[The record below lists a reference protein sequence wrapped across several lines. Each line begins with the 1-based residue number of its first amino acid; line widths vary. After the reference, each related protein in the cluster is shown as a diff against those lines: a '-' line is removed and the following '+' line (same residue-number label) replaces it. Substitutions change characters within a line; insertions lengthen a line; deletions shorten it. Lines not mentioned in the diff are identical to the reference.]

1 MPRDEQTG
9 EANPYAL
16 LSKNFEKEFYDR
28 DINLFNKEKREISL
42 TSKGDLEFANGNDSN
57 YVGSPKSIA
66 AGSTCHL
73 SNFTYDKLNQ
83 PYRPLNLSDVTNQ
96 G

>member
-28 DINLFNKEKREISL
+28 DINLFNKEKQAISP
-42 TSKGDLEFANGNDSN
+42 TSKSDLEFADRNDSN
-57 YVGSPKSIA
+57 YVGSPKSIE
-66 AGSTCHL
+66 AGESCHL
-73 SNFTYDKLNQ
+73 SNFTYDKLN
-83 PYRPLNLSDVTNQ
+83 
-96 G
+96 